1 MSGSELNVSI
11 NGFEQVEIINI
22 DDLNLSYNI
31 VDKVKTQ
38 A

>member
-1 MSGSELNVSI
+1 MGGSELNVSI
-11 NGFEQVEIINI
+11 NGFEQTESINI
-22 DDLNLSYNI
+22 DDLNLVYNI

>member
-1 MSGSELNVSI
+1 MSGSELSVSI